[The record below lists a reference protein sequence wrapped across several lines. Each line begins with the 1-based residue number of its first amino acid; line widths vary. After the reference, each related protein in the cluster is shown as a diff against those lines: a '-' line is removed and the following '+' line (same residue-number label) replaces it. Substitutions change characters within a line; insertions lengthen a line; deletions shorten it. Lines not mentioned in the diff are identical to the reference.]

1 MSQQVT
7 ASRKVL
13 QTLPNRLCSATEWE
27 AEHDGS
33 LHQVRLKTRYGHF
46 LRPSGGI
53 PPWRNIVTHDVPRR
67 RKANLWEIEIMETH
81 KALKKKCHLHLQISS
96 NLPNHSLVLL
106 LGPYKFWEFFISLIT
121 RKSTQVFGTNMYMY
135 D

>member
-81 KALKKKCHLHLQISS
+81 KALKKVPPAPS
-96 NLPNHSLVLL
+96 NFVQFTKPFSCT
-106 LGPYKFWEFFISLIT
+106 FT
-121 RKSTQVFGTNMYMY
+121 RPI
-135 D
+135 